1 MSADL
6 KYSNIEN
13 CNPSTCI
20 SGNIMK
26 CKRIIANIFRKHLRP
41 FGITDSQLSILFV
54 VTKGN
59 SVNQKRISEKLHME
73 KSTVNRNLI
82 RLIEKQFISTDENA
96 LLFTTKKGKE
106 FLEGVLP
113 HWNNA
118 MSEVR
123 GILEKDG
130 ENAINL
136 ILTKLST

>member
-1 MSADL
+1 MSSDS
-6 KYSNIEN
+6 KYPNIDQ
-13 CNPSTCI
+13 CNPSACI

-54 VTKGN
+54 ITKAN

-73 KSTVNRNLI
+73 KSTVNRNLT
-82 RLIEKQFISTDENA
+82 RLIEKEYISTDDESV
-96 LLFTTKKGKE
+96 LFTTENGKE

-118 MSEVR
+118 MAEVR

-136 ILTKLST
+136 ILNKLSG